1 MKTGDRFLG
10 MHNTRFAEAQVICLE
25 YGGAESETIQLI
37 MFGQTICIYF
47 FVMHNAERGILR
59 GFVIQRQFS
68 VARLGNKKNSVLTD
82 ILPVTGLK
90 LQRKW
95 KSYSIV

>member
-10 MHNTRFAEAQVICLE
+10 MHNTRFAEAQVKCLE

-37 MFGQTICIYF
+37 MFCQTMNVFI
-47 FVMHNAERGILR
+47 VMHNAERGILR
-59 GFVIQRQFS
+59 GLYPATV
-68 VARLGNKKNSVLTD
+68 LGRPVGYKKKSVLAD

>member
-37 MFGQTICIYF
+37 MLSDNCIYF
-47 FVMHNAERGILR
+47 LLSCIMQNA
-59 GFVIQRQFS
+59 
-68 VARLGNKKNSVLTD
+68 
-82 ILPVTGLK
+82 GLYPATVVG
-90 LQRKW
+90 RA
-95 KSYSIV
+95 VG